1 MLGALSFEGPLVFC
15 GSETRGISGVEES
28 RKEIRSA
35 DSTLRKEA
43 YSRNFSQ
50 HCGSTTWRLILWF
63 NEEGLEFKVVF
74 ISYASTCGFT
84 VWKTDS
90 TQGILSQEAITFRT
104 AREGMP

>member
-1 MLGALSFEGPLVFC
+1 MLGAHSLEGPLVFC
-15 GSETRGISGVEES
+15 GSETRGTIGVEES
-28 RKEIRSA
+28 REEIRSA

-50 HCGSTTWRLILWF
+50 HCSSTTWRLILRF

-74 ISYASTCGFT
+74 IFYARTCGST

-90 TQGILSQEAITFRT
+90 TQGILSQEAVTF
-104 AREGMP
+104 